1 MEFGL
6 AIICHSCDNACWLQA
21 QTRGVNGT
29 KDILKYA
36 PFDID
41 RNGLPTNMLPASH
54 PTQWGCHRTLGPPAG
69 SAPLRGQPPSPSL
82 LQNFLVCSFH
92 GGHSCLE
99 EALL

>member
-6 AIICHSCDNACWLQA
+6 AIICHSCDNACWLQISTSSA
-21 QTRGVNGT
+21 SCSFLQICSPPPTRHNG
-29 KDILKYA
+29 A
-36 PFDID
+36 
-41 RNGLPTNMLPASH
+41 A
-54 PTQWGCHRTLGPPAG
+54 
-69 SAPLRGQPPSPSL
+69 SAPWAPPRGQPPSPSL